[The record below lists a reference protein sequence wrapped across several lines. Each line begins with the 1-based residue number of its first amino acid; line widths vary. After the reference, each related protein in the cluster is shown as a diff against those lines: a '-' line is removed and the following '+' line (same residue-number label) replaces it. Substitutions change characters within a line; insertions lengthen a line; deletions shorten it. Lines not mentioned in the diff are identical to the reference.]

1 MEGSGLFRVSKGVR
15 EDSRINLTTLSKPS
29 NFLINSLLHR
39 LLEAVSKNDCTASS
53 RLLGKRIRIDSGGC

>member
-1 MEGSGLFRVSKGVR
+1 MLMGHMGTEKWIRDRFRVSKGVR

-39 LLEAVSKNDCTASS
+39 LLEAVSKNDCTACS
-53 RLLGKRIRIDSGGC
+53 RLSGK